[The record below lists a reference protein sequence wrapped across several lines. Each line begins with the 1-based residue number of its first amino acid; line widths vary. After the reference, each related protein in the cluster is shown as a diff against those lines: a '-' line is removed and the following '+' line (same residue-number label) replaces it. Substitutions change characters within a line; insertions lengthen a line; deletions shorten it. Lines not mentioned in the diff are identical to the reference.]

1 MSLPSLPS
9 EDSTGFIPFTHDAET
24 HQTWYRLVG
33 TLSRTTRPLVV
44 LHGGPGVPC
53 QYMFPLSAVWKKHR
67 IPVIFYDQ
75 LGCGKSTHLPDKP
88 ASFWNV
94 DLFMDELENLIS
106 YFGIADDFA
115 LLGHSWGGMLASNWA
130 AARTEAA
137 VGLKKLVLSS
147 SPASMDLWMECVND
161 LLKEFPEEVRE
172 VAVRYEREGNLES
185 KEYEKAMEV
194 FNNRHVCTLQPWPE
208 DLVESLRD
216 MEADMAV
223 TDAM

>member
-1 MSLPSLPS
+1 MSLPS
-9 EDSTGFIPFTHDAET
+9 EDSTGSIPFTHDTET

-53 QYMFPLSAVWKKHR
+53 QYMFPLSSLWRVHR

-75 LGCGKSTHLPDKP
+75 VGCGKSTHLPDRP

-94 DLFMDELENLIS
+94 DLFMDELENLLS
-106 YFGIADDFA
+106 HFGIADNFA

-130 AARTEAA
+130 AARTEGAI
-137 VGLKKLVLSS
+137 GLKKLVLSS
-147 SPASMDLWMECVND
+147 SPASMDLWMDCVNE
-161 LLKEFPEEVRE
+161 LLEEFPQEVRE
-172 VAVRYEREGNLES
+172 AAVRYEREGNLEN

-194 FNNRHVCTLQPWPE
+194 FNNKHVCTLQPWPE
-208 DLVESLRD
+208 ELVESLRD
-216 MEADMAV
+216 METDMTV
-223 TDAM
+223 TDAL

>member
-1 MSLPSLPS
+1 MAPPS
-9 EDSTGFIPFTHDAET
+9 EDSTGFIPFTHDGET
-24 HQTWYRLVG
+24 HQTWYRLAG

-53 QYMFPLSAVWKKHR
+53 QYMFPLSALWKTHH

-94 DLFMDELENLIS
+94 DLFMDELEGLLSHFEITDN
-106 YFGIADDFA
+106 FA
-115 LLGHSWGGMLASNWA
+115 LLGHSWGGMLAANWA
-130 AARTEAA
+130 AARREAA

-147 SPASMDLWMECVND
+147 SPASMDLWMECVNE
-161 LLKEFPEEVRE
+161 LLKEFPEEVRK
-172 VAVRYEREGNLES
+172 VVVSYEREGNLES

-208 DLVESLRD
+208 ELVESLRD
-216 MEADMAV
+216 MEADMTV
-223 TDAM
+223 TDAL